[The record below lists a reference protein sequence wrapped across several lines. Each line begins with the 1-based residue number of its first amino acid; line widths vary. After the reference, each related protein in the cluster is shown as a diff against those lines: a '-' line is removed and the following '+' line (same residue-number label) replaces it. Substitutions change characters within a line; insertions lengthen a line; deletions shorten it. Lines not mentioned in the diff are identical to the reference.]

1 MRAVATCEGR
11 CRKGTNER
19 HNIHYRHGRYA
30 HATDIDDIGVW
41 CMNELTKNEA
51 FELTGVSEEEFNEHY
66 NQLVEEKEWMKQFK
80 DKLLDAVLSGGMM
93 PGDYPVTLK
102 TKYIDFQVIYPKQEP
117 TLILDNDLMKVTD
130 IDVDIV
136 DPITGEVTTKR
147 VNAYEWFKTKQKKPS
162 SPYVKEMK

>member
-1 MRAVATCEGR
+1 MRVGAKER
-11 CRKGTNER
+11 ENNDRKISSYGNGW
-19 HNIHYRHGRYA
+19 NA
-30 HATDIDDIGVW
+30 HASHINDIGVW
-41 CMNELTKNEA
+41 GMNELTKNEA
-51 FELTGVSEEEFNEHY
+51 FELTGVGEEEFNEHY

-117 TLILDNDLMKVTD
+117 TFILDNDLMKATD